1 MNPYAGRLF
10 AQANCSAITCG
21 NSLYVPATAA
31 DGDVVLTCARPE
43 KFSSTLTISSL
54 PQVLLRRTAQWETS
68 SLFIGN
74 TLLSVCF
81 LNSCLCSPRQTFTSG
96 IFEMKFV
103 SAILS
108 LFLASASANTM
119 MHEMKAIKADSPLG
133 MKLLSQARNL
143 ADQQAFDN
151 TWVSGY
157 SLKFE
162 GCHHISQ
169 WNDEAEGEEDVRIAT
184 KRLVRFRL
192 CPSEFCDSGSGCSN
206 GYGDYI
212 IDMNTYLAAWFGEST
227 DVRKSSTR
235 QSPLVLTLFLH
246 FLNRGQNDLPGIQMR
261 VP

>member
-1 MNPYAGRLF
+1 VPFHA
-10 AQANCSAITCG
+10 AIVHM
-21 NSLYVPATAA
+21 LPATATE
-31 DGDVVLTCARPE
+31 GDVVLTCAWPE
-43 KFSSTLTISSL
+43 YFRHVDHIQPFSGLAEKNCTIGDIVVV
-54 PQVLLRRTAQWETS
+54 VLDTRW
-68 SLFIGN
+68 F
-74 TLLSVCF
+74 F
-81 LNSCLCSPRQTFTSG
+81 LNSCPCSPLPDFHIRYFK
-96 IFEMKFV
+96 MKFV
-103 SAILS
+103 AAILS

-246 FLNRGQNDLPGIQMR
+246 FLNRGQDDLPGIQMR